1 MGHFDDCT
9 PDQRF
14 TKSGPD
20 LWHETGTKKV
30 IIDWDQRRF
39 ITVGTAWEEED
50 DEFFFCALAEH
61 IDDIPSDVTRI
72 EVGEHGELLKSMADP
87 DEDQTKI
94 PFYPSRS
101 DYPKQVPQIRRERL
115 VEISRMGVQVDLCEY
130 ASTPGAGL
138 PPQQVAFKYYINEGN
153 MAAIWDEGNCLL
165 RMPKHSNIISF
176 QSLIIDHIEG
186 QDKVVGF
193 TTPFIPGGTIDNNVS
208 RPFKLKH
215 LRQLTSTIDHL
226 NLELDISHG
235 DITPY
240 NLLIDE
246 TTDNIIIFDFN
257 LASRI
262 GWEDKDLKTQDYDPA
277 RNDVKFAA
285 FTLYEIITRDTHL
298 RDENFPNELDIA
310 MVLDTSDWEKH
321 EDVVLDAAVEE
332 YRRHLDEWIATRQA
346 DLGEGAKEEQ
356 AQMPTCWNQAPSAL
370 DWPSP
375 PELPE
380 VLFIGVMLRVP
391 AQLRRE
397 LVQHGT
403 KFLSWPRPPSCALP
417 LPEGKKLL
425 ATGKVVELHRDV

>member
-1 MGHFDDCT
+1 MGHFDHCA

-14 TKSGPD
+14 IMFGPD
-20 LWHETGTKKV
+20 MWHETGTTKV

-39 ITVGTAWEEED
+39 IAVGTARKEED
-50 DEFFFCALAEH
+50 DEFYLCALAEH
-61 IDDIPSDVTRI
+61 IDDIPSDVTWI

-87 DEDQTKI
+87 EEDQTKI
-94 PFYPSRS
+94 PFYPSLL
-101 DYPKQVPQIRRERL
+101 DYPRHVPQIRRDQL

-138 PPQQVAFKYYINEGN
+138 PPQQLAFKYYINEGN

-165 RMPKHSNIISF
+165 RMPKHPNIIQF
-176 QSLIIDHIEG
+176 HSLVVDHIEG

-193 TTPFIPGGTIDNNVS
+193 TTPFIPGGTIDDNAS

-215 LRQLTSTIDHL
+215 LRQLTSTIDYL
-226 NLELDISHG
+226 NLELGISHG

-240 NLLIDE
+240 NLLMDE

-257 LASRI
+257 LASRA
-262 GWEDKDLKTQDYDPA
+262 GREDKDYRTHDPA
-277 RNDVKFAA
+277 RNDVKFTA

-298 RDENFPNELDIA
+298 RDENYPNELDIA
-310 MVLDTSDWEKH
+310 MVLNTSDWEKH
-321 EDVVLDAAVEE
+321 EDVILDATVEE
-332 YRRHLDEWIATRQA
+332 YRRHLEGWIATRQA
-346 DLGEGAKEEQ
+346 DPGERAEEEQ
-356 AQMPTCWNQAPSAL
+356 AQMPTCLNRAPSAL

-380 VLFIGVMLRVP
+380 VLFAGTMLRVR

-397 LVQHGT
+397 LVRHGI
-403 KFLSWPRPPSCALP
+403 KFLSWQRPPSCALP

-425 ATGKVVELHRDV
+425 ATGKVVELHDDVS